1 MKGKLSIRLN
11 GVKSF
16 EPEISVFAGG
26 EVNVCIPDRKG
37 YPPSISTIVIEA
49 QIQDSEMLIALL
61 LLVDA
66 IRRRFTGTYELSL
79 LLPYVPYARQDRV
92 CNKGESLTSKVFCSM
107 INSCEFDGVVI
118 LDPHSEVVSA
128 LLNNVAVVE
137 QADTLLHSEDLS
149 FALHHSGLTLVAPDY
164 GSTKKVEKVAQR
176 FGHTEVIQ
184 GTKQR
189 DLKTGALSG
198 FGFYGNVEGK
208 DLLIID
214 DICDGGGTF
223 VGLAKELK
231 AAGCGKI
238 SLYVTHGIFSR
249 GVKNLLDN
257 GIDTVYTTD
266 SLIQTEHSGLK
277 VISVFN

>member
-1 MKGKLSIRLN
+1 MKGSLSVRLN

-16 EPEISVFAGG
+16 QPEISVFAGG

-66 IRRRFTGTYELSL
+66 LRRRFTDTYELGL

-107 INSCEFDGVVI
+107 INSCEFDRVVI

-184 GTKQR
+184 GTKHR

-249 GVKNLLDN
+249 GVENLLDN